1 MSRRARAGRGL
12 GELAIVVLVAAFLL
26 PVLVMVV
33 NAFKPYSE
41 IMGDILA
48 WPRSPTLENF
58 RVVWREVNV
67 PRLMLNNLIIT
78 VVGVGGIVLFSA
90 LAGYKLSRTRTRVSW
105 VLFLVFMLP
114 MLVPFQTIMITV
126 LKLARVLH
134 LSNSVVGLAVQ
145 YWAFGAPMAVFLY
158 HGFVKSIPVEL
169 DEAARIDGVSDL
181 RAFAR
186 VIFPLLAPMTFTIVI
201 IDVMWIWNDYLLP
214 LVMVNS
220 NRDARTLTLAVY
232 AYFGQ
237 YVSNYGYAIAALVV
251 AVLPSILFFLLLHR
265 WIVRGVTAGAI
276 KG

>member
-1 MSRRARAGRGL
+1 MNPRARAGRGL

-41 IMGDILA
+41 IMSDILA

-134 LSNSVVGLAVQ
+134 LSNSVAGLAVQ

-169 DEAARIDGVSDL
+169 DEAARIDGVGDL
-181 RAFAR
+181 RAFVR
-186 VIFPLLAPMTFTIVI
+186 VIFPLMAPMTFTIVI

-251 AVLPSILFFLLLHR
+251 AVLPSILFFLVLHR
-265 WIVRGVTAGAI
+265 WIVRGVTAGAV